1 MIPEFDNLYL
11 DMNGIIHNC
20 SHPNDDDF
28 SFRIS
33 QEQIFADIFAYI
45 DKLFNIIRPKK
56 VFFLA
61 VDGVAPRAKMNQ
73 QRARRFMSARTAE
86 EQLQAHIRKGEELP
100 KEKRFD
106 SNCIT
111 PESPKM
117 GVPKFYR
124 WISERY
130 PCLSEVISDTE
141 IPEFDNLYLDM
152 NGIIH
157 NCSHPNDDDFSF
169 RISQEQIF
177 ADIFAYIDCP
187 GEGEHKIMD
196 FIRHERTA
204 DGYDPNTRHCMYG
217 LDADLLMLGMCSH
230 EPHFSLLREE
240 VKFNRPPSKKS
251 TTTSHRVNP
260 SQINFH
266 LLHLSLLR
274 EYLAW
279 EFHPLRTTL
288 PFPFDVERIIDD
300 WVLMGFLVG
309 NDFIPHLPHVHIHDD
324 ALPLLYQ
331 TYIQVLPTLEGYINE
346 SGILNLQRFEVFLK
360 AFAAND
366 RRCFLQTLE
375 DESWLRSKTGRD
387 PHGVFEKEKSFEEM
401 ELSDTEL
408 SEDTGESADV
418 SPDDEAAFVSS
429 DEEESEGNDAN
440 EKLPDGGVESAAE
453 LLSRL
458 NAEPD
463 NDEEEDEL
471 CDPIMAAELR
481 EMDDK
486 VFENDVENCWTKT
499 VSNSFRR
506 HKRLYYREKMK
517 YANITKSELR
527 EQAEGYVRAIQWNL
541 HYYYKGCVSW
551 NWFYPHHYSPY
562 ISDVV
567 DFSNMDMSFELGE
580 PFKPFEQLLAVLPA
594 ASAECLPK
602 PFRDLMCN
610 KESPIA
616 DFYPTDFKT
625 DLNGKKNDW
634 EAVVLIPFI
643 EEARLLDAVKSKMP
657 LLTPEENA
665 RNSVG
670 DVLLYKFDAKIPQVK
685 SKLPVDAFH
694 LDPEQVIWGLLQDVK
709 LDVYFPG
716 FPTMK
721 HLPHSAELKE
731 VNVKVFQQESK
742 RSSMVL
748 TINKRPEFEKD
759 ALELAKEY
767 IGKEV
772 CIDWPI
778 LKMGLVDSF
787 WAGGNKYSRD
797 EAGEV
802 TAIALDEEEKEVMK
816 SMLYVQK
823 DRLLTRYA
831 IDVKTADVIVFVRHF
846 AGLSYAVEN
855 GVLHPHKQWAGSHAV
870 VPVLLPLLVTNVS
883 VDSGVGLR
891 DIPVVEAYPKHSKV
905 VAIYFI
911 C

>member
-1 MIPEFDNLYL
+1 MGVPKFYRWISERYPCLSEVISDTEIPEFDNLYL

-20 SHPNDDDF
+20 SHPNDDDVK
-28 SFRIS
+28 FRIS

-86 EQLQAHIRKGEELP
+86 EQLQAHLRKGEELP

-111 PESPKM
+111 PGTLFMAELHN
-117 GVPKFYR
+117 
-124 WISERY
+124 E
-130 PCLSEVISDTE
+130 LSKWLETKVEKDQAWHGIRV
-141 IPEFDNLYLDM
+141 YLS
-152 NGIIH
+152 GH
-157 NCSHPNDDDFSF
+157 
-169 RISQEQIF
+169 
-177 ADIFAYIDCP
+177 DCP

-196 FIRHERTA
+196 FIRHERTLE
-204 DGYDPNTRHCMYG
+204 GYDSNTRHCMYG
-217 LDADLLMLGMCSH
+217 LDADLLMLGICSH

-240 VKFNRPPSKKS
+240 VKFNRPAPKKGGAAAPQ
-251 TTTSHRVNP
+251 RANP

-274 EYLAW
+274 EYLYW
-279 EFHPLRTTL
+279 EFYPLKASL
-288 PFPFDVERIIDD
+288 PFTYDIEHIIDD

-366 RRCFLQTLE
+366 RRHFLQTLE
-375 DESWLRSKTGRD
+375 DESFLRSKTGRD
-387 PHGVFEKEKSFEEM
+387 PHGLFKKEHTEE
-401 ELSDTEL
+401 ESPLSGAES
-408 SEDTGESADV
+408 SEEADGSDEI

-429 DEEESEGNDAN
+429 DEEDSSSDDIPDE
-440 EKLPDGGVESAAE
+440 LPDGGVESAAE

-458 NAEPD
+458 NADSDPG
-463 NDEEEDEL
+463 EDEL
-471 CDPIMAAELR
+471 TEAVMAAELR
-481 EMDDK
+481 GMDDK
-486 VFENDVENCWTKT
+486 EFENDVETCWTKT

-517 YANITKSELR
+517 YENITKSELR
-527 EQAEGYVRAIQWNL
+527 KQAEGYVRAIQWNL

-567 DFSNMDMSFELGE
+567 DFSNMDMSFDLGE
-580 PFKPFEQLLAVLPA
+580 PFKPFEQLLAVLPS
-594 ASAECLPK
+594 ASAECLPS

-616 DFYPTDFKT
+616 DFYPTDFRT

-643 EEARLLDAVKSKMP
+643 DEARLLSAVQSKMP

-665 RNSVG
+665 RNSIG
-670 DVLLYKFDAKIPQVK
+670 EILLFNFKTKGAQV
-685 SKLPVDAFH
+685 
-694 LDPEQVIWGLLQDVK
+694 
-709 LDVYFPG
+709 
-716 FPTMK
+716 
-721 HLPHSAELKE
+721 
-731 VNVKVFQQESK
+731 
-742 RSSMVL
+742 
-748 TINKRPEFEKD
+748 
-759 ALELAKEY
+759 
-767 IGKEV
+767 
-772 CIDWPI
+772 
-778 LKMGLVDSF
+778 
-787 WAGGNKYSRD
+787 
-797 EAGEV
+797 
-802 TAIALDEEEKEVMK
+802 
-816 SMLYVQK
+816 
-823 DRLLTRYA
+823 
-831 IDVKTADVIVFVRHF
+831 
-846 AGLSYAVEN
+846 
-855 GVLHPHKQWAGSHAV
+855 
-870 VPVLLPLLVTNVS
+870 
-883 VDSGVGLR
+883 
-891 DIPVVEAYPKHSKV
+891 
-905 VAIYFI
+905 
-911 C
+911 